1 MTPTPGC
8 ARGKQLVGPRNYGR
22 EAKAVAVERA
32 KALALALAPLF
43 EELAGIKST
52 REIAR
57 ILSDRNV
64 AASAGGPWSAMTV
77 IRARDRLALGQAA

>member
-8 ARGKQLVGPRNYGR
+8 ARDKQLVGPRNYGR

-32 KALALALAPLF
+32 KALAPLF
-43 EELAGIKST
+43 EELAGNKST